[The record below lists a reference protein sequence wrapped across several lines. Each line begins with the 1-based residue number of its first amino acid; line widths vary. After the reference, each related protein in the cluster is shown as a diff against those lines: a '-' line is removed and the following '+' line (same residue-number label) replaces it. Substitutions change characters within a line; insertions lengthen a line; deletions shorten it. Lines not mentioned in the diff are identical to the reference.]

1 MLKHGG
7 GERPNMRNPL
17 IATTICA
24 ALITVVPPATAETTI
39 DVPIKIRNCSS
50 CMINAEALV
59 GEDDGWSQTVRLRK
73 GEGVLHVPTSV
84 ADFAVFVRKGKYLG
98 HSNSA
103 ALIVMAYTGEE
114 IGSPISNKRS
124 RTSKSGFV
132 CVPPAEGLVIRARV
146 KLMKTP
152 RYKGWSSDQTFMKK
166 YVRAWATPTLPSVP
180 DVYDTGPWPTK
191 NGAAAA
197 QQIICGD

>member
-1 MLKHGG
+1 
-7 GERPNMRNPL
+7 MRKPL

-24 ALITVVPPATAETTI
+24 ALVAAVPPAIAETTI
-39 DVPIKIRNCSS
+39 DIPIQIKNCSS
-50 CMINAEALV
+50 CMIDAEALV
-59 GEDDGWSQTVRLRK
+59 GENDGWSQMVRLRD

-84 ADFAVFVRKGKYLG
+84 SDFSVFVRKGKYLG

-114 IGSPISNKRS
+114 IGFPITNKRS

-132 CVPPAEGLVIRARV
+132 CLPPADGLVIRARV
-146 KLMKTP
+146 ELMKTP
-152 RYKGWSSDQTFMKK
+152 HYKGWRSDQTFMKK

-180 DVYDTGPWPTK
+180 DVYDTGPWPTT

-197 QQIICGD
+197 QQTICGD